1 MASQKGKEVSSDKSA
16 PTKPPKPSSLRVGS
30 ITPRAHSSIK
40 DRDISPSPSASSRF
54 SLIGPSSSSNMAS
67 FDTSSQLV
75 EAHPTED
82 RDISPSPSA
91 NPRIPFVGPSS
102 SSNMASFDMSSQP
115 ADTPLS
121 LAASDLESRLEDANI
136 GDSCDTEIDHLQDYQ
151 DTATIPEP
159 QSPTLSVHDNLPN
172 DQETRS
178 SDGSKTH
185 MGYKRGVLWKLVC
198 VEKSSNGVTRVN
210 RYSDK
215 CFEGVE
221 QAEERS
227 KVSVMD
233 VIDAS
238 EGTFDFPPDQRR
250 RRNQSRDL
258 FGTKA
263 FEDDAKPFKLGV
275 DFISTTA
282 HMRSVR
288 IMSQDVVDFIKRAL
302 PYYPQALA
310 EKELAM
316 SEPFKILAFTYDS
329 FEKEIENLESVTST
343 RNADPTAPCEDPVD
357 GKFIWELSVVR
368 DWFKE
373 YYYDKEIAPELSA
386 HEKGLV
392 TYKKLWLLF
401 QPGKYVFMTEG
412 DCTEFYIV
420 ESVKRGVLSQK
431 STARWSIQLWSL
443 DFKGDRLT
451 RRRRPKAVE
460 ITEYSGEKEII
471 KLPIMPL
478 KYMGKEYMGDAD
490 GRTPEEFIVR
500 GKLHHQLF
508 REACKTPR
516 LKQYSGPLGGKKELE
531 YSGAVIVDPL
541 VCAEQARKTP
551 ILGTVANLTAQD
563 KSAEFADPQDNDGGL
578 RYSMLNDIPPSDTG
592 PFEDREELYLL
603 LTGMIY
609 GFALGKNQWAQFD
622 VRKFLPPVAPENSQ
636 NAFGN
641 LVMRKDDLDMLK
653 AIAVTGD
660 VGAKDGPSVSFDQT
674 DFVNGKGV
682 GKVILLYGPPGVG
695 KSFTVECLAQHVGRP
710 LLSLKATDIGTDQ
723 SAEQKLSGWL
733 DLAQRWNAVVLLDEA
748 DTILEQ
754 RKQND
759 LNRNTLVA
767 AFLHILEYFPGLIFW
782 TSNLPAWLDD
792 AFISRFHLCIQYH
805 DLTLEMRN
813 NVWLNFVAKLEREEK
828 ARRELAIKQTEQ
840 GEEGVAWP
848 RLEIAQQVSRYVTT
862 DPAVTGLTLNG
873 RDIRNTFQAAARIAI
888 HRARQESPDGVLRT
902 ITIGSE
908 DIRNVI
914 WKKKE
919 FKDYLDKV
927 HRGTE
932 PRRAWNRYAR
942 VPDDKAEQAVETSFS

>member
-1 MASQKGKEVSSDKSA
+1 M
-16 PTKPPKPSSLRVGS
+16 
-30 ITPRAHSSIK
+30 
-40 DRDISPSPSASSRF
+40 
-54 SLIGPSSSSNMAS
+54 
-67 FDTSSQLV
+67 
-75 EAHPTED
+75 
-82 RDISPSPSA
+82 
-91 NPRIPFVGPSS
+91 
-102 SSNMASFDMSSQP
+102 
-115 ADTPLS
+115 
-121 LAASDLESRLEDANI
+121 
-136 GDSCDTEIDHLQDYQ
+136 
-151 DTATIPEP
+151 PEP
-159 QSPTLSVHDNLPN
+159 RSPTLSVHANPAN
-172 DQETRS
+172 DQEAHS
-178 SDGSKTH
+178 SDGSQTH
-185 MGYKRGVLWKLVC
+185 MGYRIAVLWKLIC
-198 VEKSSNGVTRVN
+198 QEKSSNTRVN

-233 VIDAS
+233 VIDVS
-238 EGTFDFPPDQRR
+238 EGTFDFLPDQRR

-302 PYYPQALA
+302 PYYPRALA

-329 FEKEIENLESVTST
+329 FEKEIENLKSVTST
-343 RNADPTAPCEDPVD
+343 QNADPTPPCEDPVD
-357 GKFIWELSVVR
+357 EKFIWELSVVR

-412 DCTEFYIV
+412 DRTEFYIV
-420 ESVKRGVLSQK
+420 ESVKREFSSQK
-431 STARWSIQLWSL
+431 NTARWSIQLWSL

-460 ITEYSGEKEII
+460 ITEYSGEKEIV

-508 REACKTPR
+508 GEACKSPR

-541 VCAEQARKTP
+541 VCVEQARKTP

-563 KSAEFADPQDNDGGL
+563 KSVEFADPQDNDGGL
-578 RYSMLNDIPPSDTG
+578 RYSMLNDIPLSETG

-603 LTGMIY
+603 LTGMIW
-609 GFALGKNQWAQFD
+609 GIALGKNQWAQFD
-622 VRKFLPPVAPENSQ
+622 VLKFSPQMAPESSQ
-636 NAFGN
+636 NAFDN
-641 LVMRKDDLDMLK
+641 LVINKEDIDLLK
-653 AIAVTGD
+653 AIAATGD
-660 VGAKDGPSVSFDQT
+660 VSMKAGPSVSFDQT

-695 KSFTVECLAQHVGRP
+695 KSFTVECLAQHMGRP

-748 DTILEQ
+748 DTVLEQ
-754 RKQND
+754 RKQHD
-759 LNRNTLVA
+759 LNRNALVA
-767 AFLHILEYFPGLIFW
+767 AFLHVLEYFPGLIFW

-805 DLTLEMRN
+805 DLTPEMRN
-813 NVWLNFVAKLEREEK
+813 KVWLKFIAKLQQEEV
-828 ARRELAIKQTEQ
+828 ARQEQAAKRTEQ
-840 GEEGVAWP
+840 GKEEVAWP
-848 RLEIAQQVSRYVTT
+848 RLDVSPEVPMYVAT
-862 DPAVTGLTLNG
+862 DPAITNLKLNG
-873 RDIRNTFQAAARIAI
+873 RDIRNTFQAASRIAI
-888 HRARQESPDGVLRT
+888 HRAREESRGGVLRT

-914 WKKKE
+914 GKRKE
-919 FKDYLDKV
+919 FQDYLDGV
-927 HRGTE
+927 HSGTE
-932 PRRAWNRYAR
+932 ERRAWNRHGRLPPSR
-942 VPDDKAEQAVETSFS
+942 VEKGDETGFS